1 MNQPNVQDTPPART
15 VPAPMAQD
23 AAAAGYRRTVWVIAA
38 GTLAFALGE
47 ALWAHL
53 IGSADLVKDASGFGY
68 DIALNVVA
76 ASVFGRGARIESLS
90 ALVIGGLLAA
100 TGIDG
105 LIDFWTEVQNATV
118 ESMEEVVT
126 SNGVAT
132 AVSCLT
138 MAALLRFRDA
148 ENALIQ
154 ATWLNAHNDAVAAL
168 LTAGLSIVAHLAPVR
183 WPEYALDLIG
193 VIFSFQAAYT
203 VLRTSWPEIR
213 AALPPWSAVARAFR
227 PGPKTAAR

>member
-1 MNQPNVQDTPPART
+1 MSQPDHPETSPTRT
-15 VPAPMAQD
+15 VSAED
-23 AAAAGYRRTVWVIAA
+23 AAAIGYRRTVWIIAA
-38 GTLAFALGE
+38 GTLAFALCE
-47 ALWAHL
+47 ALWAHV
-53 IGSADLVKDASGFGY
+53 IGSADLIKDASGFGY

-105 LIDFWTEVQNATV
+105 LIDFWTEVQNSTV

-132 AVSCLT
+132 AVSCLA
-138 MAALLRFRDA
+138 MAALMRFRDD
-148 ENALIQ
+148 ENPLIK
-154 ATWLNAHNDAVAAL
+154 ATWLNARNDAVAAL
-168 LTAGLSIVAHLAPVR
+168 LTSGLSVFAHLAPVR
-183 WPEYALDLIG
+183 WPEYALDLIA

-203 VLRTSWPEIR
+203 VLRTSWPDIR
-213 AALPPWSAVARAFR
+213 AALPERAAVARVFR
-227 PGPKTAAR
+227 SGS

>member
-1 MNQPNVQDTPPART
+1 MNHHDTSQART
-15 VPAPMAQD
+15 VSAPAGEVS
-23 AAAAGYRRTVWVIAA
+23 AAAGYRRTVWVVAA

-53 IGSADLVKDASGFGY
+53 IGSADLIKDASGFGY

-76 ASVFGRGARIESLS
+76 ASVFRRGVRIESLS

-105 LIDFWTEVQNATV
+105 LIDFWTEVQNSTV

-132 AVSCLT
+132 AVSCLA
-138 MAALLRFRDA
+138 MAALVRFRDD
-148 ENALIQ
+148 ENPLIK
-154 ATWLNAHNDAVAAL
+154 ATWLNARNDAVADL
-168 LTAGLSIVAHLAPVR
+168 LTSGLSVFAHLAPVR
-183 WPEYALDLIG
+183 WPEYALDLIA
-193 VIFSFQAAYT
+193 VMFSFQAAYT
-203 VLRTSWPEIR
+203 VLRTSWPDIR
-213 AALPPWSAVARAFR
+213 AALPERAAVARVFR
-227 PGPKTAAR
+227 PGP